1 MDCVH
6 CWLDIKL
13 GHCYPVRRCDAYCHV
28 DRWGL
33 GDLDTTQV
41 VGACFTLT
49 GENFSE
55 FTSDLN
61 ITVSIFRKIC
71 RKFLDFD
78 NAVDRIL
85 TSPPTTCFMGAVE
98 AVEAAV
104 PMNSRQ

>member
-1 MDCVH
+1 MSTVGWTLSLVTVTPSGVVMH
-6 CWLDIKL
+6 IVTLIAGAWVIKK
-13 GHCYPVRRCDAYCHV
+13 
-28 DRWGL
+28 
-33 GDLDTTQV
+33 DTTQV

-85 TSPPTTCFMGAVE
+85 TIPTTCFTG